1 MCISFF
7 VACSSWLLLWQRN
20 WKFPSFLFSFW
31 LGIGVCSLKLWVRR
45 WRNLASA
52 APDSPSL
59 LSLAILMR
67 AHKSGRSSRRIAERR
82 RNNFSTPVS
91 LFLYGELLEK
101 KERKKKNDCI
111 VGQSC
116 RSRLLGQSFRR
127 IFFERKKLRKERRR
141 KFFLLR
147 FVFWCVGCFG
157 GVSPAV
163 CVCLVCGP
171 AVERL
176 GLNLNLIPKLLDN
189 LKKKNKI
196 K

>member
-1 MCISFF
+1 MAKELE
-7 VACSSWLLLWQRN
+7 V
-20 WKFPSFLFSFW
+20 SFLPFSFW

-67 AHKSGRSSRRIAERR
+67 AHKSGRSSHRIAERR

-91 LFLYGELLEK
+91 LLLYGELLG
-101 KERKKKNDCI
+101 KKKKTTAI

-127 IFFERKKLRKERRR
+127 V
-141 KFFLLR
+141 FFLKEKKSKGKKKEKQK
-147 FVFWCVGCFG
+147 FSSSSFSVFWCVGCFG

-176 GLNLNLIPKLLDN
+176 GLNLNLIPN
-189 LKKKNKI
+189 I
-196 K
+196 SW

>member
-67 AHKSGRSSRRIAERR
+67 AHKSGRSSHRIAERR

-127 IFFERKKLRKERRR
+127 IFFWKKKVEERKKKKIFSSSFR
-141 KFFLLR
+141 FLVCWLFR
-147 FVFWCVGCFG
+147 WGFSG
-157 GVSPAV
+157 
-163 CVCLVCGP
+163 CVCLFSVRAGSR
-171 AVERL
+171 EIR
-176 GLNLNLIPKLLDN
+176 IEFESYPKTSW
-189 LKKKNKI
+189 
-196 K
+196 

>member
-1 MCISFF
+1 MAKELE
-7 VACSSWLLLWQRN
+7 V
-20 WKFPSFLFSFW
+20 SFLPFSFW

-67 AHKSGRSSRRIAERR
+67 AHKSGRSSHRIAERR

-91 LFLYGELLEK
+91 LLLYGELLGK
-101 KERKKKNDCI
+101 KKKNDCH
-111 VGQSC
+111 S
-116 RSRLLGQSFRR
+116 RSVVPESSARPVVSSS
-127 IFFERKKLRKERRR
+127 
-141 KFFLLR
+141 FFLKEKKSKGKKKEKQK
-147 FVFWCVGCFG
+147 FSSSSFSVFRCVGCFG

-176 GLNLNLIPKLLDN
+176 GLNLNLIPN
-189 LKKKNKI
+189 I
-196 K
+196 SW

>member
-67 AHKSGRSSRRIAERR
+67 AHKSGRSSHRIA
-82 RNNFSTPVS
+82 
-91 LFLYGELLEK
+91 LLLYGELLG
-101 KERKKKNDCI
+101 KKKKTTAI

-127 IFFERKKLRKERRR
+127 VFFWKKKKVKERKKK
-141 KFFLLR
+141 KKISSSSSSFS
-147 FVFWCVGCFG
+147 VFWCVGCFG

-163 CVCLVCGP
+163 CVCLVFGP

-189 LKKKNKI
+189 LKKKK